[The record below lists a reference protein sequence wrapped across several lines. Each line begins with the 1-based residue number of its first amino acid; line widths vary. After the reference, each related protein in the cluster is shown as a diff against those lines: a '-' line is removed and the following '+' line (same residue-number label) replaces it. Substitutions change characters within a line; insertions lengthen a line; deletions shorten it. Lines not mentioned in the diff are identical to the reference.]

1 MAYEEEIDF
10 QPIEQAIQDDLV
22 SNALDVTSTPL
33 TEDTEATVQVTA
45 VEQGI
50 PRMRRMKIS
59 KLTENADKAAR
70 DAKGKADEAQTA
82 ARKATDA
89 ATEAMSA
96 AESARSAVTA
106 TQTAIE
112 DLRQMISA
120 YYQQADQNVKLRL
133 VELAQMA
140 DEGRLEVAVSAD
152 TTQLFEDFVAVTGYT
167 GSYNDFLILLG
178 QGGGAS
184 IIIDTSLSSTSTNPV
199 QNKAIKTA
207 MDGKQDVINYLTNQE
222 LNEMFNDDGTMRE
235 NIWYKTIG
243 PDYIEHA
250 LIKAHEVDP
259 DAKLYLNEYTNEE
272 MGHPKA
278 DAMYNF
284 VKDLK
289 DRGVPINGVGMQL
302 HLDTTIPCSED
313 AIRANLERYNELGLE
328 ISFSE
333 VDIRIPTGE
342 KKEENLPKQQE
353 MYVMLYKLAK
363 EMPNVKSVITWGI
376 SDKHSWVP
384 ATFAGKGDAL
394 LYDTKLQPKPVY
406 TAVLNE
412 ISK

>member
-1 MAYEEEIDF
+1 MAYEEELDF

-22 SNALDVTSTPL
+22 SNSLDVTSTPL

-59 KLTENADKAAR
+59 KLTENADNAAR
-70 DAKGKADEAQTA
+70 EAKGKADEAQTA

-222 LNEMFNDDGTMRE
+222 LNEMFNDIFNT
-235 NIWYKTIG
+235 
-243 PDYIEHA
+243 
-250 LIKAHEVDP
+250 
-259 DAKLYLNEYTNEE
+259 
-272 MGHPKA
+272 
-278 DAMYNF
+278 
-284 VKDLK
+284 
-289 DRGVPINGVGMQL
+289 
-302 HLDTTIPCSED
+302 
-313 AIRANLERYNELGLE
+313 
-328 ISFSE
+328 
-333 VDIRIPTGE
+333 
-342 KKEENLPKQQE
+342 
-353 MYVMLYKLAK
+353 
-363 EMPNVKSVITWGI
+363 
-376 SDKHSWVP
+376 
-384 ATFAGKGDAL
+384 
-394 LYDTKLQPKPVY
+394 
-406 TAVLNE
+406 
-412 ISK
+412 

>member
-184 IIIDTSLSSTSTNPV
+184 IIIDTSLSSTSTHPV

-222 LNEMFNDDGTMRE
+222 LNEMFNDIFNT
-235 NIWYKTIG
+235 
-243 PDYIEHA
+243 
-250 LIKAHEVDP
+250 
-259 DAKLYLNEYTNEE
+259 
-272 MGHPKA
+272 
-278 DAMYNF
+278 
-284 VKDLK
+284 
-289 DRGVPINGVGMQL
+289 
-302 HLDTTIPCSED
+302 
-313 AIRANLERYNELGLE
+313 
-328 ISFSE
+328 
-333 VDIRIPTGE
+333 
-342 KKEENLPKQQE
+342 
-353 MYVMLYKLAK
+353 
-363 EMPNVKSVITWGI
+363 
-376 SDKHSWVP
+376 
-384 ATFAGKGDAL
+384 
-394 LYDTKLQPKPVY
+394 
-406 TAVLNE
+406 
-412 ISK
+412 

>member
-70 DAKGKADEAQTA
+70 EAKGKADEAQTA
-82 ARKATDA
+82 ARKATNA

-140 DEGRLEVAVSAD
+140 DTGHLDVTVDS
-152 TTQLFEDFVAVTGYT
+152 TQLFEDFVAVTGYT

-207 MDGKQDVINYLTNQE
+207 IDGKQDVINYLTNQE
-222 LNEMFNDDGTMRE
+222 LNEMFNDIFNT
-235 NIWYKTIG
+235 
-243 PDYIEHA
+243 
-250 LIKAHEVDP
+250 
-259 DAKLYLNEYTNEE
+259 
-272 MGHPKA
+272 
-278 DAMYNF
+278 
-284 VKDLK
+284 
-289 DRGVPINGVGMQL
+289 
-302 HLDTTIPCSED
+302 
-313 AIRANLERYNELGLE
+313 
-328 ISFSE
+328 
-333 VDIRIPTGE
+333 
-342 KKEENLPKQQE
+342 
-353 MYVMLYKLAK
+353 
-363 EMPNVKSVITWGI
+363 
-376 SDKHSWVP
+376 
-384 ATFAGKGDAL
+384 
-394 LYDTKLQPKPVY
+394 
-406 TAVLNE
+406 
-412 ISK
+412 

>member
-22 SNALDVTSTPL
+22 SNSLDVTSTPL

-50 PRMRRMKIS
+50 PRMRRMRIS
-59 KLTENADKAAR
+59 KLTENADNAAR
-70 DAKGKADEAQTA
+70 EAKGKADEAQNA

-96 AESARSAVTA
+96 AESARSAVSD

-140 DEGRLEVAVSAD
+140 DTGRLEVAVSAD

-184 IIIDTSLSSTSTNPV
+184 IIIDTSLSPTSTNPV
-199 QNKAIKTA
+199 QNKVIKTA

-222 LNEMFNDDGTMRE
+222 LNEMFNDIFNT
-235 NIWYKTIG
+235 
-243 PDYIEHA
+243 
-250 LIKAHEVDP
+250 
-259 DAKLYLNEYTNEE
+259 
-272 MGHPKA
+272 
-278 DAMYNF
+278 
-284 VKDLK
+284 
-289 DRGVPINGVGMQL
+289 
-302 HLDTTIPCSED
+302 
-313 AIRANLERYNELGLE
+313 
-328 ISFSE
+328 
-333 VDIRIPTGE
+333 
-342 KKEENLPKQQE
+342 
-353 MYVMLYKLAK
+353 
-363 EMPNVKSVITWGI
+363 
-376 SDKHSWVP
+376 
-384 ATFAGKGDAL
+384 
-394 LYDTKLQPKPVY
+394 
-406 TAVLNE
+406 
-412 ISK
+412 

>member
-10 QPIEQAIQDDLV
+10 QPIEQAIQDDLG

-70 DAKGKADEAQTA
+70 EAKGKADEAQTA
-82 ARKATDA
+82 ARKATNA

-140 DEGRLEVAVSAD
+140 DKGRLEVAVSAD

-207 MDGKQDVINYLTNQE
+207 IDGKQDVINYLTNQE
-222 LNEMFNDDGTMRE
+222 LNEMFNDIFNT
-235 NIWYKTIG
+235 
-243 PDYIEHA
+243 
-250 LIKAHEVDP
+250 
-259 DAKLYLNEYTNEE
+259 
-272 MGHPKA
+272 
-278 DAMYNF
+278 
-284 VKDLK
+284 
-289 DRGVPINGVGMQL
+289 
-302 HLDTTIPCSED
+302 
-313 AIRANLERYNELGLE
+313 
-328 ISFSE
+328 
-333 VDIRIPTGE
+333 
-342 KKEENLPKQQE
+342 
-353 MYVMLYKLAK
+353 
-363 EMPNVKSVITWGI
+363 
-376 SDKHSWVP
+376 
-384 ATFAGKGDAL
+384 
-394 LYDTKLQPKPVY
+394 
-406 TAVLNE
+406 
-412 ISK
+412 

>member
-1 MAYEEEIDF
+1 MAYEEELDF
-10 QPIEQAIQDDLV
+10 QPIEQAIQDDLI

-59 KLTENADKAAR
+59 KLTENADKAAME
-70 DAKGKADEAQTA
+70 AKGKADEAQTA

-96 AESARSAVTA
+96 AESARSAVSD

-140 DEGRLEVAVSAD
+140 DTGHLDVTVDSA
-152 TTQLFEDFVAVTGYT
+152 QLFEDFVAVTGYT

-222 LNEMFNDDGTMRE
+222 LNEMFNDIFNT
-235 NIWYKTIG
+235 
-243 PDYIEHA
+243 
-250 LIKAHEVDP
+250 
-259 DAKLYLNEYTNEE
+259 
-272 MGHPKA
+272 
-278 DAMYNF
+278 
-284 VKDLK
+284 
-289 DRGVPINGVGMQL
+289 
-302 HLDTTIPCSED
+302 
-313 AIRANLERYNELGLE
+313 
-328 ISFSE
+328 
-333 VDIRIPTGE
+333 
-342 KKEENLPKQQE
+342 
-353 MYVMLYKLAK
+353 
-363 EMPNVKSVITWGI
+363 
-376 SDKHSWVP
+376 
-384 ATFAGKGDAL
+384 
-394 LYDTKLQPKPVY
+394 
-406 TAVLNE
+406 
-412 ISK
+412 

>member
-22 SNALDVTSTPL
+22 SNSLDVTSTPL

-59 KLTENADKAAR
+59 KLTENADNAAR
-70 DAKGKADEAQTA
+70 EAKGKADEAQTA

-222 LNEMFNDDGTMRE
+222 LNEMFNDIFNT
-235 NIWYKTIG
+235 
-243 PDYIEHA
+243 
-250 LIKAHEVDP
+250 
-259 DAKLYLNEYTNEE
+259 
-272 MGHPKA
+272 
-278 DAMYNF
+278 
-284 VKDLK
+284 
-289 DRGVPINGVGMQL
+289 
-302 HLDTTIPCSED
+302 
-313 AIRANLERYNELGLE
+313 
-328 ISFSE
+328 
-333 VDIRIPTGE
+333 
-342 KKEENLPKQQE
+342 
-353 MYVMLYKLAK
+353 
-363 EMPNVKSVITWGI
+363 
-376 SDKHSWVP
+376 
-384 ATFAGKGDAL
+384 
-394 LYDTKLQPKPVY
+394 
-406 TAVLNE
+406 
-412 ISK
+412 

>member
-1 MAYEEEIDF
+1 MAYEEEFDF
-10 QPIEQAIQDDLV
+10 ETTSQAIQDDLV

-59 KLTENADKAAR
+59 KLTENADNAAR
-70 DAKGKADEAQTA
+70 EAKGKADEAQTA

-96 AESARSAVTA
+96 AESARSAVSD

-199 QNKAIKTA
+199 QNKVIKTA

-222 LNEMFNDDGTMRE
+222 LNEMFNDIFNT
-235 NIWYKTIG
+235 
-243 PDYIEHA
+243 
-250 LIKAHEVDP
+250 
-259 DAKLYLNEYTNEE
+259 
-272 MGHPKA
+272 
-278 DAMYNF
+278 
-284 VKDLK
+284 
-289 DRGVPINGVGMQL
+289 
-302 HLDTTIPCSED
+302 
-313 AIRANLERYNELGLE
+313 
-328 ISFSE
+328 
-333 VDIRIPTGE
+333 
-342 KKEENLPKQQE
+342 
-353 MYVMLYKLAK
+353 
-363 EMPNVKSVITWGI
+363 
-376 SDKHSWVP
+376 
-384 ATFAGKGDAL
+384 
-394 LYDTKLQPKPVY
+394 
-406 TAVLNE
+406 
-412 ISK
+412 

>member
-10 QPIEQAIQDDLV
+10 QPIEQAIQDDLI

-70 DAKGKADEAQTA
+70 EAKGKADEAQTA

-89 ATEAMSA
+89 ATDAMSA

-140 DEGRLEVAVSAD
+140 DTGHLDVTVDSK
-152 TTQLFEDFVAVTGYT
+152 QLFEDFVAVTGYT

-184 IIIDTSLSSTSTNPV
+184 IIIDTALSSTSTNPV
-199 QNKAIKTA
+199 QNKVIKTA

-222 LNEMFNDDGTMRE
+222 LNEMFNDIFNT
-235 NIWYKTIG
+235 
-243 PDYIEHA
+243 
-250 LIKAHEVDP
+250 
-259 DAKLYLNEYTNEE
+259 
-272 MGHPKA
+272 
-278 DAMYNF
+278 
-284 VKDLK
+284 
-289 DRGVPINGVGMQL
+289 
-302 HLDTTIPCSED
+302 
-313 AIRANLERYNELGLE
+313 
-328 ISFSE
+328 
-333 VDIRIPTGE
+333 
-342 KKEENLPKQQE
+342 
-353 MYVMLYKLAK
+353 
-363 EMPNVKSVITWGI
+363 
-376 SDKHSWVP
+376 
-384 ATFAGKGDAL
+384 
-394 LYDTKLQPKPVY
+394 
-406 TAVLNE
+406 
-412 ISK
+412 

>member
-10 QPIEQAIQDDLV
+10 QPIEQAIQDDLI
-22 SNALDVTSTPL
+22 SNSLDVTSTPL

-222 LNEMFNDDGTMRE
+222 LNEMFNDIFNT
-235 NIWYKTIG
+235 
-243 PDYIEHA
+243 
-250 LIKAHEVDP
+250 
-259 DAKLYLNEYTNEE
+259 
-272 MGHPKA
+272 
-278 DAMYNF
+278 
-284 VKDLK
+284 
-289 DRGVPINGVGMQL
+289 
-302 HLDTTIPCSED
+302 
-313 AIRANLERYNELGLE
+313 
-328 ISFSE
+328 
-333 VDIRIPTGE
+333 
-342 KKEENLPKQQE
+342 
-353 MYVMLYKLAK
+353 
-363 EMPNVKSVITWGI
+363 
-376 SDKHSWVP
+376 
-384 ATFAGKGDAL
+384 
-394 LYDTKLQPKPVY
+394 
-406 TAVLNE
+406 
-412 ISK
+412 

>member
-1 MAYEEEIDF
+1 MAYEEEFDF
-10 QPIEQAIQDDLV
+10 ETTSQAIQDDLI
-22 SNALDVTSTPL
+22 SNSLDVTSTPL

-70 DAKGKADEAQTA
+70 EAKGKADEAQTA
-82 ARKATDA
+82 ARRATDA

-96 AESARSAVTA
+96 AESARSAVSD

-140 DEGRLEVAVSAD
+140 DTGRLEVAVSAD

-184 IIIDTSLSSTSTNPV
+184 IIIDTALSPTSTNPV
-199 QNKAIKTA
+199 QNKVIKTA

-222 LNEMFNDDGTMRE
+222 LNEMFNSIF
-235 NIWYKTIG
+235 N
-243 PDYIEHA
+243 
-250 LIKAHEVDP
+250 
-259 DAKLYLNEYTNEE
+259 
-272 MGHPKA
+272 
-278 DAMYNF
+278 
-284 VKDLK
+284 
-289 DRGVPINGVGMQL
+289 
-302 HLDTTIPCSED
+302 S
-313 AIRANLERYNELGLE
+313 
-328 ISFSE
+328 
-333 VDIRIPTGE
+333 
-342 KKEENLPKQQE
+342 
-353 MYVMLYKLAK
+353 
-363 EMPNVKSVITWGI
+363 
-376 SDKHSWVP
+376 
-384 ATFAGKGDAL
+384 
-394 LYDTKLQPKPVY
+394 
-406 TAVLNE
+406 
-412 ISK
+412 

>member
-1 MAYEEEIDF
+1 MAYEEELDF

-50 PRMRRMKIS
+50 PRMRRMRIS
-59 KLTENADKAAR
+59 KLTENADNAAR
-70 DAKGKADEAQTA
+70 EAKGKADEAQNA

-140 DEGRLEVAVSAD
+140 DTGHLDVTVDSA
-152 TTQLFEDFVAVTGYT
+152 QLFEDFVAVTGYT

-184 IIIDTSLSSTSTNPV
+184 IIIDTTLSPTSTNPV
-199 QNKAIKTA
+199 QNKVIKTA

-222 LNEMFNDDGTMRE
+222 LNEMFNDIFNT
-235 NIWYKTIG
+235 
-243 PDYIEHA
+243 
-250 LIKAHEVDP
+250 
-259 DAKLYLNEYTNEE
+259 
-272 MGHPKA
+272 
-278 DAMYNF
+278 
-284 VKDLK
+284 
-289 DRGVPINGVGMQL
+289 
-302 HLDTTIPCSED
+302 
-313 AIRANLERYNELGLE
+313 
-328 ISFSE
+328 
-333 VDIRIPTGE
+333 
-342 KKEENLPKQQE
+342 
-353 MYVMLYKLAK
+353 
-363 EMPNVKSVITWGI
+363 
-376 SDKHSWVP
+376 
-384 ATFAGKGDAL
+384 
-394 LYDTKLQPKPVY
+394 
-406 TAVLNE
+406 
-412 ISK
+412 

>member
-10 QPIEQAIQDDLV
+10 QPIEQAIQDDLI

-50 PRMRRMKIS
+50 PRMRRMRIS
-59 KLTENADKAAR
+59 KLTENADKAASE
-70 DAKGKADEAQTA
+70 AKGKADEAQTA
-82 ARKATDA
+82 ARRATDA

-96 AESARSAVTA
+96 AESARSAVSD

-140 DEGRLEVAVSAD
+140 DTGRLEVAVSAD

-184 IIIDTSLSSTSTNPV
+184 IIIDTALSPTSTNPV
-199 QNKAIKTA
+199 QNKVIKTA

-222 LNEMFNDDGTMRE
+222 LNEMFNDIF
-235 NIWYKTIG
+235 N
-243 PDYIEHA
+243 A
-250 LIKAHEVDP
+250 
-259 DAKLYLNEYTNEE
+259 
-272 MGHPKA
+272 
-278 DAMYNF
+278 
-284 VKDLK
+284 
-289 DRGVPINGVGMQL
+289 
-302 HLDTTIPCSED
+302 
-313 AIRANLERYNELGLE
+313 
-328 ISFSE
+328 
-333 VDIRIPTGE
+333 
-342 KKEENLPKQQE
+342 
-353 MYVMLYKLAK
+353 
-363 EMPNVKSVITWGI
+363 
-376 SDKHSWVP
+376 
-384 ATFAGKGDAL
+384 
-394 LYDTKLQPKPVY
+394 
-406 TAVLNE
+406 
-412 ISK
+412 

>member
-1 MAYEEEIDF
+1 MAYEEELDF

-22 SNALDVTSTPL
+22 SNSLDVTSTPL

-50 PRMRRMKIS
+50 PRMRRMRIS
-59 KLTENADKAAR
+59 KLTENADNAAR
-70 DAKGKADEAQTA
+70 EAKGKADEAQTA

-120 YYQQADQNVKLRL
+120 YYQQADQNVKARL

-140 DEGRLEVAVSAD
+140 DTGHLDVTVDS
-152 TTQLFEDFVAVTGYT
+152 TQLFEDFVAVTGYT

-222 LNEMFNDDGTMRE
+222 LNEMFNDIFNT
-235 NIWYKTIG
+235 
-243 PDYIEHA
+243 
-250 LIKAHEVDP
+250 
-259 DAKLYLNEYTNEE
+259 
-272 MGHPKA
+272 
-278 DAMYNF
+278 
-284 VKDLK
+284 
-289 DRGVPINGVGMQL
+289 
-302 HLDTTIPCSED
+302 
-313 AIRANLERYNELGLE
+313 
-328 ISFSE
+328 
-333 VDIRIPTGE
+333 
-342 KKEENLPKQQE
+342 
-353 MYVMLYKLAK
+353 
-363 EMPNVKSVITWGI
+363 
-376 SDKHSWVP
+376 
-384 ATFAGKGDAL
+384 
-394 LYDTKLQPKPVY
+394 
-406 TAVLNE
+406 
-412 ISK
+412 

>member
-50 PRMRRMKIS
+50 PRMRRMRIS
-59 KLTENADKAAR
+59 KLTENAD
-70 DAKGKADEAQTA
+70 
-82 ARKATDA
+82 ATD
-89 ATEAMSA
+89 AMSA

-120 YYQQADQNVKLRL
+120 YYQQADQNVKARL

-140 DEGRLEVAVSAD
+140 DTGHLDVTVDS
-152 TTQLFEDFVAVTGYT
+152 TQLFEDFVAVTGYT

-184 IIIDTSLSSTSTNPV
+184 IIIDTALSPTSTNPV

-222 LNEMFNDDGTMRE
+222 LNEMFNDIFNT
-235 NIWYKTIG
+235 
-243 PDYIEHA
+243 
-250 LIKAHEVDP
+250 
-259 DAKLYLNEYTNEE
+259 
-272 MGHPKA
+272 
-278 DAMYNF
+278 
-284 VKDLK
+284 
-289 DRGVPINGVGMQL
+289 
-302 HLDTTIPCSED
+302 
-313 AIRANLERYNELGLE
+313 
-328 ISFSE
+328 
-333 VDIRIPTGE
+333 
-342 KKEENLPKQQE
+342 
-353 MYVMLYKLAK
+353 
-363 EMPNVKSVITWGI
+363 
-376 SDKHSWVP
+376 
-384 ATFAGKGDAL
+384 
-394 LYDTKLQPKPVY
+394 
-406 TAVLNE
+406 
-412 ISK
+412 

>member
-59 KLTENADKAAR
+59 KLTENADNAAR
-70 DAKGKADEAQTA
+70 EAKGKADEAQKA

-96 AESARSAVTA
+96 AESARGAVTA

-140 DEGRLEVAVSAD
+140 DTGRLEVAVSAD

-199 QNKAIKTA
+199 QNKVIKTA

-222 LNEMFNDDGTMRE
+222 LNEMFNDIF
-235 NIWYKTIG
+235 N
-243 PDYIEHA
+243 
-250 LIKAHEVDP
+250 
-259 DAKLYLNEYTNEE
+259 
-272 MGHPKA
+272 
-278 DAMYNF
+278 
-284 VKDLK
+284 
-289 DRGVPINGVGMQL
+289 
-302 HLDTTIPCSED
+302 S
-313 AIRANLERYNELGLE
+313 
-328 ISFSE
+328 
-333 VDIRIPTGE
+333 
-342 KKEENLPKQQE
+342 
-353 MYVMLYKLAK
+353 
-363 EMPNVKSVITWGI
+363 
-376 SDKHSWVP
+376 
-384 ATFAGKGDAL
+384 
-394 LYDTKLQPKPVY
+394 
-406 TAVLNE
+406 
-412 ISK
+412 

>member
-10 QPIEQAIQDDLV
+10 QPIEQAIQDDLI
-22 SNALDVTSTPL
+22 SNSLDVTSTPL

-59 KLTENADKAAR
+59 KLTENADNAAR
-70 DAKGKADEAQTA
+70 EAKGKADEAQTA

-96 AESARSAVTA
+96 AESARSAVSD

-140 DEGRLEVAVSAD
+140 DTGRLEVAVSAD

-184 IIIDTSLSSTSTNPV
+184 IIIDTALSSTSTNPV

-222 LNEMFNDDGTMRE
+222 LNEMFNDIF
-235 NIWYKTIG
+235 N
-243 PDYIEHA
+243 A
-250 LIKAHEVDP
+250 
-259 DAKLYLNEYTNEE
+259 
-272 MGHPKA
+272 
-278 DAMYNF
+278 
-284 VKDLK
+284 
-289 DRGVPINGVGMQL
+289 
-302 HLDTTIPCSED
+302 
-313 AIRANLERYNELGLE
+313 
-328 ISFSE
+328 
-333 VDIRIPTGE
+333 
-342 KKEENLPKQQE
+342 
-353 MYVMLYKLAK
+353 
-363 EMPNVKSVITWGI
+363 
-376 SDKHSWVP
+376 
-384 ATFAGKGDAL
+384 
-394 LYDTKLQPKPVY
+394 
-406 TAVLNE
+406 
-412 ISK
+412 

>member
-70 DAKGKADEAQTA
+70 EAKGKADEAQTA
-82 ARKATDA
+82 ARKATNA

-140 DEGRLEVAVSAD
+140 DKGRLEVAVSAD

-207 MDGKQDVINYLTNQE
+207 IDGKQDVINYLTNQE
-222 LNEMFNDDGTMRE
+222 LNEMFNDIFNT
-235 NIWYKTIG
+235 
-243 PDYIEHA
+243 
-250 LIKAHEVDP
+250 
-259 DAKLYLNEYTNEE
+259 
-272 MGHPKA
+272 
-278 DAMYNF
+278 
-284 VKDLK
+284 
-289 DRGVPINGVGMQL
+289 
-302 HLDTTIPCSED
+302 
-313 AIRANLERYNELGLE
+313 
-328 ISFSE
+328 
-333 VDIRIPTGE
+333 
-342 KKEENLPKQQE
+342 
-353 MYVMLYKLAK
+353 
-363 EMPNVKSVITWGI
+363 
-376 SDKHSWVP
+376 
-384 ATFAGKGDAL
+384 
-394 LYDTKLQPKPVY
+394 
-406 TAVLNE
+406 
-412 ISK
+412 

>member
-1 MAYEEEIDF
+1 MAYEEELDF

-70 DAKGKADEAQTA
+70 EAKGKADEAQTA

-140 DEGRLEVAVSAD
+140 DTGRLEVAVSAD

-184 IIIDTSLSSTSTNPV
+184 IIIDTALSPTSTNPV

-222 LNEMFNDDGTMRE
+222 LNEMFNDIFNT
-235 NIWYKTIG
+235 
-243 PDYIEHA
+243 
-250 LIKAHEVDP
+250 
-259 DAKLYLNEYTNEE
+259 
-272 MGHPKA
+272 
-278 DAMYNF
+278 
-284 VKDLK
+284 
-289 DRGVPINGVGMQL
+289 
-302 HLDTTIPCSED
+302 
-313 AIRANLERYNELGLE
+313 
-328 ISFSE
+328 
-333 VDIRIPTGE
+333 
-342 KKEENLPKQQE
+342 
-353 MYVMLYKLAK
+353 
-363 EMPNVKSVITWGI
+363 
-376 SDKHSWVP
+376 
-384 ATFAGKGDAL
+384 
-394 LYDTKLQPKPVY
+394 
-406 TAVLNE
+406 
-412 ISK
+412 

>member
-1 MAYEEEIDF
+1 MAYEEELDF

-22 SNALDVTSTPL
+22 SNSLDVTSTPL

-59 KLTENADKAAR
+59 KLTENADNAAR
-70 DAKGKADEAQTA
+70 EAKGKADEAQTA

-120 YYQQADQNVKLRL
+120 YYQQADQNVKARL

-140 DEGRLEVAVSAD
+140 DTGHLDVTVDS
-152 TTQLFEDFVAVTGYT
+152 TQLFEDFVAVTGYT

-184 IIIDTSLSSTSTNPV
+184 IIIDTALSPTSTNPV

-222 LNEMFNDDGTMRE
+222 LNEMFNDIFNT
-235 NIWYKTIG
+235 
-243 PDYIEHA
+243 
-250 LIKAHEVDP
+250 
-259 DAKLYLNEYTNEE
+259 
-272 MGHPKA
+272 
-278 DAMYNF
+278 
-284 VKDLK
+284 
-289 DRGVPINGVGMQL
+289 
-302 HLDTTIPCSED
+302 
-313 AIRANLERYNELGLE
+313 
-328 ISFSE
+328 
-333 VDIRIPTGE
+333 
-342 KKEENLPKQQE
+342 
-353 MYVMLYKLAK
+353 
-363 EMPNVKSVITWGI
+363 
-376 SDKHSWVP
+376 
-384 ATFAGKGDAL
+384 
-394 LYDTKLQPKPVY
+394 
-406 TAVLNE
+406 
-412 ISK
+412 

>member
-1 MAYEEEIDF
+1 MAYEEELDF
-10 QPIEQAIQDDLV
+10 QPIEQAIQDDLI
-22 SNALDVTSTPL
+22 SNSLDVTSTPL

-70 DAKGKADEAQTA
+70 EAKGKADEAQTA

-96 AESARSAVTA
+96 AESARSAVSD

-140 DEGRLEVAVSAD
+140 DTGRLEVAVSAD

-184 IIIDTSLSSTSTNPV
+184 IIIDTALSPTSTNPV
-199 QNKAIKTA
+199 QNKVIKTA

-222 LNEMFNDDGTMRE
+222 LNEMFNDIFNT
-235 NIWYKTIG
+235 
-243 PDYIEHA
+243 
-250 LIKAHEVDP
+250 
-259 DAKLYLNEYTNEE
+259 
-272 MGHPKA
+272 
-278 DAMYNF
+278 
-284 VKDLK
+284 
-289 DRGVPINGVGMQL
+289 
-302 HLDTTIPCSED
+302 
-313 AIRANLERYNELGLE
+313 
-328 ISFSE
+328 
-333 VDIRIPTGE
+333 
-342 KKEENLPKQQE
+342 
-353 MYVMLYKLAK
+353 
-363 EMPNVKSVITWGI
+363 
-376 SDKHSWVP
+376 
-384 ATFAGKGDAL
+384 
-394 LYDTKLQPKPVY
+394 
-406 TAVLNE
+406 
-412 ISK
+412 

>member
-59 KLTENADKAAR
+59 KLTENADNAAR
-70 DAKGKADEAQTA
+70 EAKGKADEAQTA

-120 YYQQADQNVKLRL
+120 YYQQADQNVKARL

-140 DEGRLEVAVSAD
+140 DTGHLDVTVDS
-152 TTQLFEDFVAVTGYT
+152 TQLFEDFVAVTGYT

-184 IIIDTSLSSTSTNPV
+184 IIIDTALSPTSTNPV
-199 QNKAIKTA
+199 QNKVIKTA

-222 LNEMFNDDGTMRE
+222 LNEMFNDIFNT
-235 NIWYKTIG
+235 
-243 PDYIEHA
+243 
-250 LIKAHEVDP
+250 
-259 DAKLYLNEYTNEE
+259 
-272 MGHPKA
+272 
-278 DAMYNF
+278 
-284 VKDLK
+284 
-289 DRGVPINGVGMQL
+289 
-302 HLDTTIPCSED
+302 
-313 AIRANLERYNELGLE
+313 
-328 ISFSE
+328 
-333 VDIRIPTGE
+333 
-342 KKEENLPKQQE
+342 
-353 MYVMLYKLAK
+353 
-363 EMPNVKSVITWGI
+363 
-376 SDKHSWVP
+376 
-384 ATFAGKGDAL
+384 
-394 LYDTKLQPKPVY
+394 
-406 TAVLNE
+406 
-412 ISK
+412 

>member
-1 MAYEEEIDF
+1 MAYEEELDF

-70 DAKGKADEAQTA
+70 EAKGKADEAQTA

-120 YYQQADQNVKLRL
+120 YYQQADQNVKARL

-140 DEGRLEVAVSAD
+140 DKGRLEVAVSAD

-199 QNKAIKTA
+199 QNKVIKTA

-222 LNEMFNDDGTMRE
+222 LNEMFNDIFNT
-235 NIWYKTIG
+235 
-243 PDYIEHA
+243 
-250 LIKAHEVDP
+250 
-259 DAKLYLNEYTNEE
+259 
-272 MGHPKA
+272 
-278 DAMYNF
+278 
-284 VKDLK
+284 
-289 DRGVPINGVGMQL
+289 
-302 HLDTTIPCSED
+302 
-313 AIRANLERYNELGLE
+313 
-328 ISFSE
+328 
-333 VDIRIPTGE
+333 
-342 KKEENLPKQQE
+342 
-353 MYVMLYKLAK
+353 
-363 EMPNVKSVITWGI
+363 
-376 SDKHSWVP
+376 
-384 ATFAGKGDAL
+384 
-394 LYDTKLQPKPVY
+394 
-406 TAVLNE
+406 
-412 ISK
+412 

>member
-50 PRMRRMKIS
+50 PRMRRMRIS

-70 DAKGKADEAQTA
+70 EAKGKADEAQTA

-140 DEGRLEVAVSAD
+140 DTGHLDVTVDS
-152 TTQLFEDFVAVTGYT
+152 TQLFEDFVAVTGYT

-222 LNEMFNDDGTMRE
+222 LNEMFNDIF
-235 NIWYKTIG
+235 N
-243 PDYIEHA
+243 A
-250 LIKAHEVDP
+250 
-259 DAKLYLNEYTNEE
+259 
-272 MGHPKA
+272 
-278 DAMYNF
+278 
-284 VKDLK
+284 
-289 DRGVPINGVGMQL
+289 
-302 HLDTTIPCSED
+302 
-313 AIRANLERYNELGLE
+313 
-328 ISFSE
+328 
-333 VDIRIPTGE
+333 
-342 KKEENLPKQQE
+342 
-353 MYVMLYKLAK
+353 
-363 EMPNVKSVITWGI
+363 
-376 SDKHSWVP
+376 
-384 ATFAGKGDAL
+384 
-394 LYDTKLQPKPVY
+394 
-406 TAVLNE
+406 
-412 ISK
+412 

>member
-50 PRMRRMKIS
+50 PRMRRMRIS

-70 DAKGKADEAQTA
+70 EAKGKADEAQTA

-140 DEGRLEVAVSAD
+140 DTGHLDVTVDS
-152 TTQLFEDFVAVTGYT
+152 TQLFEDFVAVTGYT

-222 LNEMFNDDGTMRE
+222 LNEMFNDIFNT
-235 NIWYKTIG
+235 
-243 PDYIEHA
+243 
-250 LIKAHEVDP
+250 
-259 DAKLYLNEYTNEE
+259 
-272 MGHPKA
+272 
-278 DAMYNF
+278 
-284 VKDLK
+284 
-289 DRGVPINGVGMQL
+289 
-302 HLDTTIPCSED
+302 
-313 AIRANLERYNELGLE
+313 
-328 ISFSE
+328 
-333 VDIRIPTGE
+333 
-342 KKEENLPKQQE
+342 
-353 MYVMLYKLAK
+353 
-363 EMPNVKSVITWGI
+363 
-376 SDKHSWVP
+376 
-384 ATFAGKGDAL
+384 
-394 LYDTKLQPKPVY
+394 
-406 TAVLNE
+406 
-412 ISK
+412 

>member
-1 MAYEEEIDF
+1 MAYEEEFDF
-10 QPIEQAIQDDLV
+10 ETTSQAIQDDLV

-59 KLTENADKAAR
+59 KLTENADNAAR
-70 DAKGKADEAQTA
+70 EAKGKADEAQTA

-96 AESARSAVTA
+96 AESARSAVSD

-140 DEGRLEVAVSAD
+140 DTGHLDVTVDS
-152 TTQLFEDFVAVTGYT
+152 TQLFEDFVAVTGYT

-222 LNEMFNDDGTMRE
+222 LNEMFNDIFNT
-235 NIWYKTIG
+235 
-243 PDYIEHA
+243 
-250 LIKAHEVDP
+250 
-259 DAKLYLNEYTNEE
+259 
-272 MGHPKA
+272 
-278 DAMYNF
+278 
-284 VKDLK
+284 
-289 DRGVPINGVGMQL
+289 
-302 HLDTTIPCSED
+302 
-313 AIRANLERYNELGLE
+313 
-328 ISFSE
+328 
-333 VDIRIPTGE
+333 
-342 KKEENLPKQQE
+342 
-353 MYVMLYKLAK
+353 
-363 EMPNVKSVITWGI
+363 
-376 SDKHSWVP
+376 
-384 ATFAGKGDAL
+384 
-394 LYDTKLQPKPVY
+394 
-406 TAVLNE
+406 
-412 ISK
+412 

>member
-59 KLTENADKAAR
+59 KLTENADNAAR
-70 DAKGKADEAQTA
+70 EAKGKADEAQKA

-96 AESARSAVTA
+96 AESARGAVTA

-140 DEGRLEVAVSAD
+140 DTGRLEVAVSAD

-184 IIIDTSLSSTSTNPV
+184 IIIDTSLSPTSTNPV
-199 QNKAIKTA
+199 QNKVIKTA

-222 LNEMFNDDGTMRE
+222 LNEMFNDIF
-235 NIWYKTIG
+235 N
-243 PDYIEHA
+243 A
-250 LIKAHEVDP
+250 
-259 DAKLYLNEYTNEE
+259 
-272 MGHPKA
+272 
-278 DAMYNF
+278 
-284 VKDLK
+284 
-289 DRGVPINGVGMQL
+289 
-302 HLDTTIPCSED
+302 
-313 AIRANLERYNELGLE
+313 
-328 ISFSE
+328 
-333 VDIRIPTGE
+333 
-342 KKEENLPKQQE
+342 
-353 MYVMLYKLAK
+353 
-363 EMPNVKSVITWGI
+363 
-376 SDKHSWVP
+376 
-384 ATFAGKGDAL
+384 
-394 LYDTKLQPKPVY
+394 
-406 TAVLNE
+406 
-412 ISK
+412 

>member
-1 MAYEEEIDF
+1 MAYEEELDF

-50 PRMRRMKIS
+50 PRMRRMRIS
-59 KLTENADKAAR
+59 KLTENADNAAR
-70 DAKGKADEAQTA
+70 EAKGKADEAQTA

-96 AESARSAVTA
+96 AESARSAVSD

-140 DEGRLEVAVSAD
+140 DTGRLEVAVSAD

-184 IIIDTSLSSTSTNPV
+184 IIIDTALSSTSTNPV

-222 LNEMFNDDGTMRE
+222 LNEMFNDIFNT
-235 NIWYKTIG
+235 
-243 PDYIEHA
+243 
-250 LIKAHEVDP
+250 
-259 DAKLYLNEYTNEE
+259 
-272 MGHPKA
+272 
-278 DAMYNF
+278 
-284 VKDLK
+284 
-289 DRGVPINGVGMQL
+289 
-302 HLDTTIPCSED
+302 
-313 AIRANLERYNELGLE
+313 
-328 ISFSE
+328 
-333 VDIRIPTGE
+333 
-342 KKEENLPKQQE
+342 
-353 MYVMLYKLAK
+353 
-363 EMPNVKSVITWGI
+363 
-376 SDKHSWVP
+376 
-384 ATFAGKGDAL
+384 
-394 LYDTKLQPKPVY
+394 
-406 TAVLNE
+406 
-412 ISK
+412 

>member
-96 AESARSAVTA
+96 AESARSAVSD
-106 TQTAIE
+106 TQNAIE
-112 DLRQMISA
+112 DLRQMISS

-140 DEGRLEVAVSAD
+140 DEGHLDVSVD
-152 TTQLFEDFVAVTGYT
+152 STQLFEDFVAVTGYT

-222 LNEMFNDDGTMRE
+222 LNEMFNDIFNT
-235 NIWYKTIG
+235 
-243 PDYIEHA
+243 
-250 LIKAHEVDP
+250 
-259 DAKLYLNEYTNEE
+259 
-272 MGHPKA
+272 
-278 DAMYNF
+278 
-284 VKDLK
+284 
-289 DRGVPINGVGMQL
+289 
-302 HLDTTIPCSED
+302 
-313 AIRANLERYNELGLE
+313 
-328 ISFSE
+328 
-333 VDIRIPTGE
+333 
-342 KKEENLPKQQE
+342 
-353 MYVMLYKLAK
+353 
-363 EMPNVKSVITWGI
+363 
-376 SDKHSWVP
+376 
-384 ATFAGKGDAL
+384 
-394 LYDTKLQPKPVY
+394 
-406 TAVLNE
+406 
-412 ISK
+412 

>member
-112 DLRQMISA
+112 DLRQMISS

-140 DEGRLEVAVSAD
+140 DEGHLDVSVD
-152 TTQLFEDFVAVTGYT
+152 STQLFEDFVAVTGYT

-222 LNEMFNDDGTMRE
+222 LNEMFNDIFNT
-235 NIWYKTIG
+235 
-243 PDYIEHA
+243 
-250 LIKAHEVDP
+250 
-259 DAKLYLNEYTNEE
+259 
-272 MGHPKA
+272 
-278 DAMYNF
+278 
-284 VKDLK
+284 
-289 DRGVPINGVGMQL
+289 
-302 HLDTTIPCSED
+302 
-313 AIRANLERYNELGLE
+313 
-328 ISFSE
+328 
-333 VDIRIPTGE
+333 
-342 KKEENLPKQQE
+342 
-353 MYVMLYKLAK
+353 
-363 EMPNVKSVITWGI
+363 
-376 SDKHSWVP
+376 
-384 ATFAGKGDAL
+384 
-394 LYDTKLQPKPVY
+394 
-406 TAVLNE
+406 
-412 ISK
+412 

>member
-1 MAYEEEIDF
+1 MAYEEELDF

-22 SNALDVTSTPL
+22 SNSLDVTSTPL

-59 KLTENADKAAR
+59 KLTENADNAAR
-70 DAKGKADEAQTA
+70 EAKGKADEAQTA
-82 ARKATDA
+82 ARRATDA

-96 AESARSAVTA
+96 AESARSAVSD

-140 DEGRLEVAVSAD
+140 DTGRLEVAVSAD

-222 LNEMFNDDGTMRE
+222 LNEMFNDIFNT
-235 NIWYKTIG
+235 
-243 PDYIEHA
+243 
-250 LIKAHEVDP
+250 
-259 DAKLYLNEYTNEE
+259 
-272 MGHPKA
+272 
-278 DAMYNF
+278 
-284 VKDLK
+284 
-289 DRGVPINGVGMQL
+289 
-302 HLDTTIPCSED
+302 
-313 AIRANLERYNELGLE
+313 
-328 ISFSE
+328 
-333 VDIRIPTGE
+333 
-342 KKEENLPKQQE
+342 
-353 MYVMLYKLAK
+353 
-363 EMPNVKSVITWGI
+363 
-376 SDKHSWVP
+376 
-384 ATFAGKGDAL
+384 
-394 LYDTKLQPKPVY
+394 
-406 TAVLNE
+406 
-412 ISK
+412 

>member
-22 SNALDVTSTPL
+22 SNSLDVTSTPL

-70 DAKGKADEAQTA
+70 EAKGKADEAQTA
-82 ARKATDA
+82 ARKATNA

-140 DEGRLEVAVSAD
+140 DAGHLDVSVD
-152 TTQLFEDFVAVTGYT
+152 STQLFEDFVAVTGYT

-184 IIIDTSLSSTSTNPV
+184 IIIDTALSSTSTNPV

-222 LNEMFNDDGTMRE
+222 LNEMFNDIFNT
-235 NIWYKTIG
+235 
-243 PDYIEHA
+243 
-250 LIKAHEVDP
+250 
-259 DAKLYLNEYTNEE
+259 
-272 MGHPKA
+272 
-278 DAMYNF
+278 
-284 VKDLK
+284 
-289 DRGVPINGVGMQL
+289 
-302 HLDTTIPCSED
+302 
-313 AIRANLERYNELGLE
+313 
-328 ISFSE
+328 
-333 VDIRIPTGE
+333 
-342 KKEENLPKQQE
+342 
-353 MYVMLYKLAK
+353 
-363 EMPNVKSVITWGI
+363 
-376 SDKHSWVP
+376 
-384 ATFAGKGDAL
+384 
-394 LYDTKLQPKPVY
+394 
-406 TAVLNE
+406 
-412 ISK
+412 